1 MIVEMEAEPG
11 RDGTADHYGQ
21 PGSGTRTPAVPR
33 WPCCQNAPQIEP
45 TVPARVNG
53 TWHWAHTAISKGH
66 YPAHGPGGL
75 IQG

>member
-1 MIVEMEAEPG
+1 MIVEMEAEPE
-11 RDGTADHYGQ
+11 RDGTADHYPP

-33 WPCCQNAPQIEP
+33 WPCCHNAPRIEP